1 MKSRVLF
8 SILVVA
14 VTAFSIQAQPPG
26 GGRGVRGGGG
36 FGGGIG
42 ETVADILALNNTLA
56 KTVTEKMN
64 AVQQDLRDEMRSSF
78 QGDGGNDMRARM
90 QEMRETMNAK
100 TVEALKS
107 VLPVSDVET
116 VEPFLNG
123 RGGRAYAPVRAVRQ
137 LELTDNQ
144 RSAIRNENIVLFT
157 ALQDLRPDDQGGQG
171 RGQRGQ
177 GRGQGGQGRGQ
188 GGGVDEATRAKM
200 ENVRAAYLE
209 KVVALLTDTQLTP
222 WETKISEVEAEL
234 ESQRGQR
241 GPRGGGQGGNAG
253 GQRRRGGN

>member
-14 VTAFSIQAQPPG
+14 VTAFSVQAQPPG

-42 ETVADILALNNTLA
+42 ETVADILVLNNQQA
-56 KTVTEKMN
+56 DIVTEKMN
-64 AVQQDLRDEMRSSF
+64 AVQQEIRDEMRSSF
-78 QGDGGNDMRARM
+78 QGGGGDDRRARM
-90 QEMRETMNAK
+90 QEMREATNAK
-100 TVEALKS
+100 TLEALKT
-107 VLPVSDVET
+107 VLPANDVTT
-116 VEPFLNG
+116 VEPFLEG
-123 RGGRAYAPVRAVRQ
+123 RGGRTYAPVRAVRQ
-137 LELTDNQ
+137 LDLTDSQ

-177 GRGQGGQGRGQ
+177 GRGQGG
-188 GGGVDEATRAKM
+188 GVDEATRAKI
-200 ENVRAAYLE
+200 ETVRAAYLE